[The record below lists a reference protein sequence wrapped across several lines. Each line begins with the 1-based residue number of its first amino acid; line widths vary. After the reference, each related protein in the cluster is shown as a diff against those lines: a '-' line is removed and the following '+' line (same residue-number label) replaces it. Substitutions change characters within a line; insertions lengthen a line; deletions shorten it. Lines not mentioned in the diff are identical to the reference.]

1 MSTKKRR
8 YFCRRRGASEKMRW
22 KRKKPSLSLSPLMF
36 VLPPPLVTLR
46 WCDPQE
52 MKEEEDAKTKRT
64 MTHGETEKKKREE
77 EEASIL

>member
-1 MSTKKRR
+1 
-8 YFCRRRGASEKMRW
+8 
-22 KRKKPSLSLSPLMF
+22 MF